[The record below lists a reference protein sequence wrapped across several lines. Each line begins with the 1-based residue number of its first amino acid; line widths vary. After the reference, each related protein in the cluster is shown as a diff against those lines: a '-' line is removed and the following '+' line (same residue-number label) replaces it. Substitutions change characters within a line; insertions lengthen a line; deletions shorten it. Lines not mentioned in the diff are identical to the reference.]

1 MKIKRFVAPDMR
13 TVLRMVRDEQGADA
27 VILSNRPVPGG
38 IEVVAA
44 TDYDEQ
50 LAQDA
55 LKSLLPQKPAT
66 ALDQSREADISLPA
80 QLAGALRAAAPPPVV
95 DERPALIPE
104 ALVKAIAAKSAAPA
118 PAPAAAPATVAGKRA
133 DFSAFLAE
141 AKERIARSAS
151 SEMPPSETVRPAPA
165 TRAPAAAFMDPEPT
179 VAPTAAALDAQ
190 ARATHREAEAVAR
203 RSAPRAVR
211 ISPWDEDPSLL
222 QVRAELVEMREM
234 MEREMQRMTG
244 ERLRGSPARALA
256 LDALAS
262 YGCEDA
268 LAREVA
274 AKIPAEADPAR
285 ARGLMLGQ
293 LAHLLPVASFDPL
306 RTPGVVAL
314 VGPTGAGK
322 TTTLAK
328 LAARYAAEHGPRDV
342 ALITTDTQRP
352 GGREQLHAYGRQ
364 FGLTVVEAGSE
375 EALHEALH
383 RLRDYPLV
391 LVDTAGHGQ
400 RDRAMVGQLNWL
412 RHAGKVRTMLVMPA
426 NAHSA
431 DLDEVIRRF
440 GFVAPEAA
448 ILTKLDETGRLGAA
462 LSVLVRHQLPLAYT
476 TDGQNV
482 PDDLSTAEASRL
494 VLKLEELRRAG
505 DRPAED
511 ADAA

>member
-44 TDYDEQ
+44 TEYDEQ

-66 ALDQSREADISLPA
+66 ALDQARDADIGLPA
-80 QLAGALRAAAPPPVV
+80 QLAGALRAAVRPPVV
-95 DERPALIPE
+95 DARPALIPE
-104 ALVKAIAAKSAAPA
+104 ALVKAIAAKAAAPD
-118 PAPAAAPATVAGKRA
+118 AAAPAATGKRA

-141 AKERIARSAS
+141 AKERIARSTS
-151 SEMPPSETVRPAPA
+151 SEMPAPEVARPAPA
-165 TRAPAAAFMDPEPT
+165 PAPRAPAAAFMDPEPT

-293 LAHLLPVASFDPL
+293 LAHLLPVATFDPL

>member
-13 TVLRMVRDEQGADA
+13 TVLRMVREEQGADA

-66 ALDQSREADISLPA
+66 ALDQSREADIGLPA
-80 QLAGALRAAAPPPVV
+80 QLAGALRAAAPPPAL

-104 ALVKAIAAKSAAPA
+104 ALVKAIAAK
-118 PAPAAAPATVAGKRA
+118 AAASEATAPVASGKRA

-141 AKERIARSAS
+141 AKERIARTTS
-151 SEMPPSETVRPAPA
+151 SEAPAPEAARPAPVPSPA
-165 TRAPAAAFMDPEPT
+165 RAPAASFMDPEPA
-179 VAPTAAALDAQ
+179 VAPSSAALDAQ
-190 ARATHREAEAVAR
+190 ARATDREAEAVAR

-244 ERLRGSPARALA
+244 ERLRGSPARAFA

-293 LAHLLPVASFDPL
+293 LAHLLPVAHFDPL

-476 TDGQNV
+476 TDGQHV
-482 PDDLSTAEASRL
+482 PDDLATAEASRL

>member
-13 TVLRMVRDEQGADA
+13 TVLRMVREEQGADA

-66 ALDQSREADISLPA
+66 ALDQSREADVGLPA
-80 QLAGALRAAAPPPVV
+80 QLAGALRAAVPPPVV
-95 DERPALIPE
+95 DARPALISE
-104 ALVKAIAAKSAAPA
+104 ALVKAIAAKAAAPD
-118 PAPAAAPATVAGKRA
+118 AAAPAATGKRA

-141 AKERIARSAS
+141 AKERIARSTS
-151 SEMPPSETVRPAPA
+151 SEMPSSEAVRPAPA
-165 TRAPAAAFMDPEPT
+165 LAPRAPAAAFMDPEPT
-179 VAPTAAALDAQ
+179 VAPPAAALDAQ

-306 RTPGVVAL
+306 RTPGVVAM

-482 PDDLSTAEASRL
+482 PDDLSIAEASRL

>member
-13 TVLRMVRDEQGADA
+13 TVLRMVREEQGADA

-66 ALDQSREADISLPA
+66 ALDQSREADIGLPA
-80 QLAGALRAAAPPPVV
+80 QLAGALRAAVPPPVV
-95 DERPALIPE
+95 DVRPALIPE
-104 ALVKAIAAKSAAPA
+104 ALVKAIAAKAAAPD
-118 PAPAAAPATVAGKRA
+118 AAAPAATGKRA

-141 AKERIARSAS
+141 AKERIARSTS
-151 SEMPPSETVRPAPA
+151 SEMPSSEAVRPAPA
-165 TRAPAAAFMDPEPT
+165 PAPRAPAAAFMDPEPT

>member
-13 TVLRMVRDEQGADA
+13 TVLRMVREEQGADA

-66 ALDQSREADISLPA
+66 ALDQARDADIGLPA
-80 QLAGALRAAAPPPVV
+80 QLAGALRSAVRPPVV

-118 PAPAAAPATVAGKRA
+118 AAPAPSAGKRA

-141 AKERIARSAS
+141 AKERIARSTS
-151 SEMPPSETVRPAPA
+151 SEMPAPEVARPAPA
-165 TRAPAAAFMDPEPT
+165 PAPRAPAAAFMDPEPT

-244 ERLRGSPARALA
+244 ERLRGSPARAFA

-293 LAHLLPVASFDPL
+293 LAHLLPVATFDPL

>member
-13 TVLRMVRDEQGADA
+13 TVLRMVREEQGADA

-55 LKSLLPQKPAT
+55 LKSLIPTRPAT
-66 ALDQSREADISLPA
+66 ALDQAPAADVGLPGE
-80 QLAGALRAAAPPPVV
+80 LAKALRAAAPPP
-95 DERPALIPE
+95 
-104 ALVKAIAAKSAAPA
+104 PA
-118 PAPAAAPATVAGKRA
+118 PAKPAAAGRRA

-141 AKERIARSAS
+141 AKDRIVRAAEAVPRPRPSAG
-151 SEMPPSETVRPAPA
+151 
-165 TRAPAAAFMDPEPT
+165 FMDPEP
-179 VAPTAAALDAQ
+179 APPPRPRSEDWAAAASRAAEDLAPPPE
-190 ARATHREAEAVAR
+190 ARPAG
-203 RSAPRAVR
+203 PRPVR
-211 ISPWDEDPSLL
+211 ISPWDEDPALGE
-222 QVRAELVEMREM
+222 VRAELAEMRGM
-234 MEREMQRMTG
+234 IEREMQRMAG
-244 ERLRGSPARALA
+244 ERLRSSPARAFA
-256 LDALAS
+256 LDTLAG

-274 AKIPAEADPAR
+274 AKIPADAEPAR

-293 LAHLLPVASFDPL
+293 LAHLVPVATRDPL

-322 TTTLAK
+322 TTTVAK
-328 LAARYAAEHGPRDV
+328 LAARYAAQHGPRDV

-352 GGREQLHAYGRQ
+352 GGREQLHAYGRE

-375 EALHEALH
+375 EALHAALG
-383 RLRDYPLV
+383 RLSAYPLV
-391 LVDTAGHGQ
+391 LVDTAGHGP
-400 RDRAMVGQLNWL
+400 RDRALVGQLNWL

-426 NAHSA
+426 NAHNA
-431 DLDEVIRRF
+431 DLDEVVRRF
-440 GFVAPEAA
+440 GFIAPEAA

-462 LSVLVRHQLPLAYT
+462 LSVLVRHRLPLAWT
-476 TDGQNV
+476 TDGQRV
-482 PDDLSTAEASRL
+482 PEDIAAADPSHL
-494 VLKLEELRRAG
+494 VLRLEELRRAG
-505 DRPAED
+505 DRPLEVEG

>member
-66 ALDQSREADISLPA
+66 ALDQSREADIGLPA
-80 QLAGALRAAAPPPVV
+80 QLAGALRAAAPPPVG
-95 DERPALIPE
+95 DDRPALIPS
-104 ALVKAIAAKSAAPA
+104 ALVKTIAAK
-118 PAPAAAPATVAGKRA
+118 AAAPEAVVPAATGKRA

-141 AKERIARSAS
+141 AKERIARSTS
-151 SEMPPSETVRPAPA
+151 SEVTSSEAVRPATAPA
-165 TRAPAAAFMDPEPT
+165 PTRAPAASFMDPEPV
-179 VAPTAAALDAQ
+179 VAPSSAALEAQ

-293 LAHLLPVASFDPL
+293 LAHLLPVANFDPL

-375 EALHEALH
+375 DALHEALH

>member
-66 ALDQSREADISLPA
+66 ALDQSREADIGLPA
-80 QLAGALRAAAPPPVV
+80 QLAGALRAAAPPPAV
-95 DERPALIPE
+95 DDRPALIPE
-104 ALVKAIAAKSAAPA
+104 AVVKAIAAKAAGPEAAPA
-118 PAPAAAPATVAGKRA
+118 ATGKRA

-141 AKERIARSAS
+141 AKERIARTAS
-151 SEMPPSETVRPAPA
+151 SDAPVMAPTRPTPAPP
-165 TRAPAAAFMDPEPT
+165 RPPAASFMDPEP
-179 VAPTAAALDAQ
+179 VLAPAPTALEDQ

-244 ERLRGSPARALA
+244 ERLRGSPARAFA

-293 LAHLLPVASFDPL
+293 LAHLLPVAGFDPL

-328 LAARYAAEHGPRDV
+328 LAARYAAQHGPRDV

-476 TDGQNV
+476 TDGQHV
-482 PDDLSTAEASRL
+482 PDDLSVAEASRL

>member
-66 ALDQSREADISLPA
+66 ALDQSREADIGLPA
-80 QLAGALRAAAPPPVV
+80 QLAGALRAAAPPPVQ
-95 DERPALIPE
+95 DDRPALISE
-104 ALVKAIAAKSAAPA
+104 AMVKAIAAK
-118 PAPAAAPATVAGKRA
+118 AAAPEAVALAATGKRA

-141 AKERIARSAS
+141 AKERIARSTS
-151 SEMPPSETVRPAPA
+151 SEMTSSEAVRPAPA
-165 TRAPAAAFMDPEPT
+165 PAPTRAPAASFMDPEPV
-179 VAPTAAALDAQ
+179 VAPSPAALEAQ

-211 ISPWDEDPSLL
+211 ISPWDEDPSLV

-293 LAHLLPVASFDPL
+293 LAHLLPVANFDPL

-375 EALHEALH
+375 DALHEALH

>member
-1 MKIKRFVAPDMR
+1 MKIKRFVAQDMR
-13 TVLRMVRDEQGADA
+13 TVLRMVREEQGADA

-55 LKSLLPQKPAT
+55 LKSLLPSKPAT
-66 ALDQSREADISLPA
+66 ALDQSRDADIGLPA
-80 QLAGALRAAAPPPVV
+80 ELAGALRHAAPPPV
-95 DERPALIPE
+95 
-104 ALVKAIAAKSAAPA
+104 SAD
-118 PAPAAAPATVAGKRA
+118 APAATNAPSTGKRA

-141 AKERIARSAS
+141 AKERIVRAS
-151 SEMPPSETVRPAPA
+151 PGPEATATTPVRPG
-165 TRAPAAAFMDPEPT
+165 RASFMDPEPLADA
-179 VAPTAAALDAQ
+179 VANLPPPAAA
-190 ARATHREAEAVAR
+190 ARG
-203 RSAPRAVR
+203 PRAVR
-211 ISPWDEDPSLL
+211 IAPWDEDPSLV
-222 QVRAELVEMREM
+222 QVRAELIEMREM

-244 ERLRGSPARALA
+244 ERLRGSPGRAAA
-256 LDALAS
+256 LDALVG

-293 LAHLLPVASFDPL
+293 LAHLLPVAGFDPL

-328 LAARYAAEHGPRDV
+328 LAGRYAAEHGPRDV

-375 EALHEALH
+375 PALHEALH

-391 LVDTAGHGQ
+391 LVDTAGHGA

-412 RHAGKVRTMLVMPA
+412 RHAGRVRTLLVMPA

-431 DLDEVIRRF
+431 DLDEVVRRF
-440 GFVAPEAA
+440 GFIAPEAA

-462 LSVLVRHQLPLAYT
+462 LSVLVRHKLPLAYT
-476 TDGQNV
+476 TDGQQV
-482 PDDLSTAEASRL
+482 PDDLAIADASRL

-505 DRPAED
+505 ERPSMTGDD

>member
-13 TVLRMVRDEQGADA
+13 TVLRMVREEQGADA

-55 LKSLLPQKPAT
+55 LKSLLPQRPTT
-66 ALDQSREADISLPA
+66 ALDDAPEAEIGLPA
-80 QLAGALRAAAPPPVV
+80 HLVGATSRVEKPAAA
-95 DERPALIPE
+95 E
-104 ALVKAIAAKSAAPA
+104 PA
-118 PAPAAAPATVAGKRA
+118 PASPAAPATAARRT
-133 DFSAFLAE
+133 DFAAFLAE
-141 AKERIARSAS
+141 ARERIVRGTAQASVPGTEPARR
-151 SEMPPSETVRPAPA
+151 EPTPS
-165 TRAPAAAFMDPEPT
+165 FIDPEPG
-179 VAPTAAALDAQ
+179 APPPRSTRDTPRTEPVTDASPSAAS
-190 ARATHREAEAVAR
+190 R
-203 RSAPRAVR
+203 PRAVR
-211 ISPWDEDPSLL
+211 ISPWDEDPSLV
-222 QVRAELVEMREM
+222 QVRAELAEMRGM
-234 MEREMQRMTG
+234 MEREMQRMDG
-244 ERLRGSPARALA
+244 ERLRSSPARAHA
-256 LDALAS
+256 LDAMAR
-262 YGCEDA
+262 YGCEDS

-274 AKIPAEADPAR
+274 AKIPADADLGR

-293 LAHLLPVASFDPL
+293 LAHVLPVAGFDPL

-426 NAHSA
+426 NAHNA
-431 DLDEVIRRF
+431 DLDEVVRRF

-448 ILTKLDETGRLGAA
+448 VLTKLDETGRLGAA
-462 LSVLVRHQLPLAYT
+462 LSVLVRHRLPLAFT
-476 TDGQNV
+476 TDGQQV
-482 PDDLSTAEASRL
+482 PDDLATADASRL

-505 DRPAED
+505 DRPVSAED

>member
-13 TVLRMVRDEQGADA
+13 TVLRMVREEQGADA

-80 QLAGALRAAAPPPVV
+80 QLAGALRAAAPPVV

-104 ALVKAIAAKSAAPA
+104 ALVRAIAAKSAAS
-118 PAPAAAPATVAGKRA
+118 AAAPAPVAGKRA

-151 SEMPPSETVRPAPA
+151 SEMPSSEPVRPAPA
-165 TRAPAAAFMDPEPT
+165 PAPRAPAAAFMDPEPT
-179 VAPTAAALDAQ
+179 VAPTAASLDAQ

-274 AKIPAEADPAR
+274 AKIPVEADPAR

-462 LSVLVRHQLPLAYT
+462 LSVLVRHKLPLAYT

-482 PDDLSTAEASRL
+482 PDDLSIAEASRL

>member
-13 TVLRMVRDEQGADA
+13 TVLRMVREEQGADA

-66 ALDQSREADISLPA
+66 ALDQAHDTDIGLPA
-80 QLAGALRAAAPPPVV
+80 QLAGALRAAVPPPSFVTDV
-95 DERPALIPE
+95 APKSPPA
-104 ALVKAIAAKSAAPA
+104 
-118 PAPAAAPATVAGKRA
+118 AGKRA

-141 AKERIARSAS
+141 AKERIARSAPLEAPS
-151 SEMPPSETVRPAPA
+151 AEVPPSAAP
-165 TRAPAAAFMDPEPT
+165 RASAASFMDPEPAVPAT
-179 VAPTAAALDAQ
+179 PAALDAQ
-190 ARATHREAEAVAR
+190 SRARHREAEAVAR

-211 ISPWDEDPSLL
+211 LSPWDEDPSLL
-222 QVRAELVEMREM
+222 QVRAELIEMREM

-274 AKIPAEADPAR
+274 GKIPAEADPAR

-293 LAHLLPVASFDPL
+293 LAHLLPVAGFDPL

-322 TTTLAK
+322 TTTVAK

-352 GGREQLHAYGRQ
+352 GGREQLHTYGRQ

-375 EALHEALH
+375 AALHEALH

-391 LVDTAGHGQ
+391 LIDTAGHGQ

>member
-13 TVLRMVRDEQGADA
+13 TVLRMVREEQGADA

-66 ALDQSREADISLPA
+66 ALDQARDADIGLPA
-80 QLAGALRAAAPPPVV
+80 ELAGALRAAAPPPGMAARA
-95 DERPALIPE
+95 EARPSFLPE
-104 ALVKAIAAKSAAPA
+104 LPAKDV
-118 PAPAAAPATVAGKRA
+118 APAAKAPPATGKRA

-141 AKERIARSAS
+141 AKERIARSATTPV
-151 SEMPPSETVRPAPA
+151 EAEVPSPLRAVAPA
-165 TRAPAAAFMDPEPT
+165 SFMDPEPL
-179 VAPTAAALDAQ
+179 VAASVSAAETQ
-190 ARATHREAEAVAR
+190 ARATRREAEAVAR

-211 ISPWDEDPSLL
+211 ISPWDEDPSLV
-222 QVRAELVEMREM
+222 QVRAELIEMREM

-244 ERLRGSPARALA
+244 ERLRGSPGRAAA

-274 AKIPAEADPAR
+274 GKIPADADPNR

-293 LAHLLPVASFDPL
+293 LAHLLPVATFDPL

-342 ALITTDTQRP
+342 ALITTDTLRP
-352 GGREQLHAYGRQ
+352 GGAEQLHAYGRQ

-375 EALHEALH
+375 AALHEALH

-391 LVDTAGHGQ
+391 LIDTAGHGQ

-426 NAHSA
+426 NAHNV
-431 DLDEVIRRF
+431 DLDEVVRRF
-440 GFVAPEAA
+440 GFIAPEAA

-462 LSVLVRHQLPLAYT
+462 LSVLVRHGLPLAYT
-476 TDGQNV
+476 TDGQHV
-482 PDDLSTAEASRL
+482 PEDLATADASRL

-505 DRPAED
+505 DGPVSVGD

>member
-13 TVLRMVRDEQGADA
+13 TVLRMVREEQGADA

-66 ALDQSREADISLPA
+66 ALDHARDADIGLPV
-80 QLAGALRAAAPPPVV
+80 QLAGALRAAVPPPAV

-118 PAPAAAPATVAGKRA
+118 PLPSGGKRA

-151 SEMPPSETVRPAPA
+151 SEMPSSEAVRPAPA
-165 TRAPAAAFMDPEPT
+165 PAPRAPAAAFMDPEPT